1 MMPLSAAVGLFLLAL
16 SGGGCAHLTP
26 LTDSSPLRAT
36 HNSMSDSSLQI
47 TQGTTATRGDSRL
60 GFVDSDG
67 PQAVKLDVWTEQD
80 KAWLT
85 HWRLHVDQVFP
96 AGDGFLQVRGI
107 QRSGSRAVVS
117 LAPAE
122 AADGIV
128 APAADQPILPMGG
141 SLDMGLM
148 RIELTDPPANG
159 TARARLWPKLRP
171 LGTTADEDVRL
182 VELGPGM
189 TLDVGTRSL
198 RVERIQMETGD
209 IAAFV
214 AFSTHP

>member
-1 MMPLSAAVGLFLLAL
+1 
-16 SGGGCAHLTP
+16 
-26 LTDSSPLRAT
+26 
-36 HNSMSDSSLQI
+36 MSDSSLQI

-60 GFVDSDG
+60 AFVDSDG

-96 AGDGFLQVRGI
+96 AGDGFLQVHGI

-141 SLDMGLM
+141 SLDMGLT
-148 RIELTDPPANG
+148 RIELTAPPANG
-159 TARARLWPKLRP
+159 TARARLWLKLRP
-171 LGTTADEDVRL
+171 LATTADDDVRL

-198 RVERIQMETGD
+198 RVERIQVETGD
-209 IAAFV
+209 IAGFV

>member
-16 SGGGCAHLTP
+16 SGGRCAQLTP
-26 LTDSSPLRAT
+26 STDSSPPRDA

-60 GFVDSDG
+60 AFVDSDG

-122 AADGIV
+122 AGYR
-128 APAADQPILPMGG
+128 AATPGQAAA
-141 SLDMGLM
+141 GLY
-148 RIELTDPPANG
+148 G
-159 TARARLWPKLRP
+159 
-171 LGTTADEDVRL
+171 
-182 VELGPGM
+182 
-189 TLDVGTRSL
+189 
-198 RVERIQMETGD
+198 
-209 IAAFV
+209 
-214 AFSTHP
+214 